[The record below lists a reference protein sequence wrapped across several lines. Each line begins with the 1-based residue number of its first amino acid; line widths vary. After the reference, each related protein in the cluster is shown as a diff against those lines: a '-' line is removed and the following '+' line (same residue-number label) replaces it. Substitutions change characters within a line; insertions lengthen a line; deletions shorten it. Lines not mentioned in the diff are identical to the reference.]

1 MNEIP
6 RNPPRNPDEDAL
18 DLETFFPYQI
28 TVLTRQ
34 VSNSLAKTYVDRFGI
49 TIPEWRVM
57 AALGRY
63 PNATASHVVRHTGLD
78 KVQVSRA
85 VALLADKG
93 HVARRPDPEDRRNAF
108 INFTTRGR
116 RTYREIVPVA
126 RAYEERLLATITP
139 EQRQMLNAVLD
150 ELTARAEE
158 L

>member
-1 MNEIP
+1 
-6 RNPPRNPDEDAL
+6 
-18 DLETFFPYQI
+18 
-28 TVLTRQ
+28 
-34 VSNSLAKTYVDRFGI
+34 
-49 TIPEWRVM
+49 M

-108 INFTTRGR
+108 INFTARGR
-116 RTYREIVPVA
+116 KTYREIVPVA

-139 EQRQMLNAVLD
+139 EQRRMLNAVLD